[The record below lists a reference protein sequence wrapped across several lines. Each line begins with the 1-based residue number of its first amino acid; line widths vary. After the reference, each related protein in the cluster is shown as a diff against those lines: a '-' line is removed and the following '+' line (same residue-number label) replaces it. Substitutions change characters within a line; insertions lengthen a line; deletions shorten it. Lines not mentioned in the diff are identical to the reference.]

1 MQLWPAFLL
10 GFAGSLHCAA
20 MCGPLLLLT
29 PHVGRSTAG
38 FVGSRMLYH
47 AGRLSMYGGIG
58 AIMGTVGQTFAIAG
72 LQRWVSLAAGL
83 ALLLGLLFAA
93 RCKFNA
99 SAWRFVTWLKAA
111 FAALLRRRTYTSIFC
126 LGAINGLLP
135 CGLVYAA
142 AAGAAATAT
151 ALGGFLFM
159 IIFGVAT
166 LPMLLGIGLAG
177 RNLQLWLGPRAGK
190 LIPASIVFV
199 AALLILRSLALGIPY
214 ISPDLSDGCATCH

>member
-1 MQLWPAFLL
+1 MQLWTAFLL
-10 GFAGSLHCAA
+10 GFVGSLHCAA

-47 AGRLSMYGGIG
+47 AGRLSMYGGVG
-58 AIMGTVGQTFAIAG
+58 AIMGAVGQTFAIAG
-72 LQRWVSLAAGL
+72 LQRWVSFAAGL
-83 ALLLGLLFAA
+83 ALLLGLFFAA
-93 RCKFNA
+93 CKFKA
-99 SAWRFVTWLKAA
+99 SAWRFVTWLKTA

-126 LGAINGLLP
+126 LGVVNGLLP

-142 AAGAAATAT
+142 AAGAAATTT

-159 IIFGVAT
+159 ITFGVAT

-190 LIPASIVFV
+190 LIPASIVVV

-214 ISPDLSDGCATCH
+214 ISPDLSAAYPTCH